1 MLLDD
6 EDGAA
11 PAHGDL
17 GDAHA
22 AFVWQQLSPAE
33 LDGLPIAPGEL
44 AVELWRAVDGFLA
57 AVGSP
62 QRCVMNR
69 AAGVPVFD
77 LTGPLPTGRTVIE
90 ASAGTGKTYSISGL
104 VVRYVAEEAVE
115 HRPAAR
121 RHVHAGRGERAT
133 RPHPVVAATGGRSP
147 RRRPAAAPT
156 RRGCPPSPAPTGAAR
171 TDAPSGWRACV
182 AP

>member
-1 MLLDD
+1 MLVTRAVSGTKTLAQRFAAGGPEPARTLLEIALEMRLDALRRRLPLFERASDEAAHSWRPIDEMLLDD

-33 LDGLPIAPGEL
+33 LDGLAIAPGEL

-62 QRCVMNR
+62 Q
-69 AAGVPVFD
+69 P
-77 LTGPLPTGRTVIE
+77 
-90 ASAGTGKTYSISGL
+90 AS
-104 VVRYVAEEAVE
+104 
-115 HRPAAR
+115 
-121 RHVHAGRGERAT
+121 
-133 RPHPVVAATGGRSP
+133 
-147 RRRPAAAPT
+147 
-156 RRGCPPSPAPTGAAR
+156 
-171 TDAPSGWRACV
+171 
-182 AP
+182 